1 MFVFETKNCLR
12 NRQLSWTFERYSI
25 QNTGFQFKNSKKI
38 FFKLIYVYWIEFS
51 KVPFFSWDQT
61 AFSNLRHTFH
71 SRNKDRSAAHVISY
85 RSVVQLP
92 WLGLRSVWGR
102 LCYGSSGWVQLRAS
116 MRLGQLQ
123 EWEWQA
129 FDRQN
134 NYATLLKTA
143 PTISGTASM
152 VTIRASGCMCLFKV
166 DRYRSYYSRNAGYSF
181 CRSQLWPFWNFTWK
195 PPLSAQDASIHP
207 PAAPFRAYWFT
218 SAGGIAAEI
227 DSDSGLAGR
236 YSLPTHPAAWG

>member
-1 MFVFETKNCLR
+1 MYCTVQYLLYIYSHDMSWNKMISYLFVNFLSICLR
-12 NRQLSWTFERYSI
+12 WFGG
-25 QNTGFQFKNSKKI
+25 QNHTYLQTG
-38 FFKLIYVYWIEFS
+38 
-51 KVPFFSWDQT
+51 
-61 AFSNLRHTFH
+61 
-71 SRNKDRSAAHVISY
+71 AHGSQ
-85 RSVVQLP
+85 RP